1 MHKKRIQILLLE
13 QLIREMKISF
23 NKKFDN
29 CFATKEEKLDEI
41 RNKNGR
47 IQEILNELKVQ
58 EEYFTPT
65 WNDSEFPQRVVE
77 VKDDEIPVDKY
88 VSEAERKKM
97 AEEEEERLKAASM
110 NQGDNAPERA
120 LMEMMGGT
128 LEQEQG
134 LNALEQE
141 LVREE
146 WMDELLFEEMSEEQ
160 KKTIGRF

>member
-1 MHKKRIQILLLE
+1 MDADFFFYILLFFYSSLL
-13 QLIREMKISF
+13 QLQCSCVAFII
-23 NKKFDN
+23 
-29 CFATKEEKLDEI
+29 DEI

-58 EEYFTPT
+58 EEYFEPT

-146 WMDELLFEEMSEEQ
+146 WMVRFKDVFVFYSYYVVLF
-160 KKTIGRF
+160 

>member
-1 MHKKRIQILLLE
+1 
-13 QLIREMKISF
+13 
-23 NKKFDN
+23 
-29 CFATKEEKLDEI
+29 
-41 RNKNGR
+41 
-47 IQEILNELKVQ
+47 
-58 EEYFTPT
+58 
-65 WNDSEFPQRVVE
+65 
-77 VKDDEIPVDKY
+77 
-88 VSEAERKKM
+88 M

-146 WMDELLFEEMSEEQ
+146 WMVRFKDVFVFFILKT
-160 KKTIGRF
+160 KKRKKH

>member
-1 MHKKRIQILLLE
+1 MKFQVRIFFL
-13 QLIREMKISF
+13 SF
-23 NKKFDN
+23 FDIKYLTVTD
-29 CFATKEEKLDEI
+29 FFLFF
-41 RNKNGR
+41 
-47 IQEILNELKVQ
+47 L
-58 EEYFTPT
+58 FFF
-65 WNDSEFPQRVVE
+65 S
-77 VKDDEIPVDKY
+77 VDKY

-146 WMDELLFEEMSEEQ
+146 WMVRFKDVSILIMLF
-160 KKTIGRF
+160 

>member
-1 MHKKRIQILLLE
+1 MDADFFFYILLFFSSSLL
-13 QLIREMKISF
+13 QLQCSCVAFII
-23 NKKFDN
+23 
-29 CFATKEEKLDEI
+29 DEI

-58 EEYFTPT
+58 EEYFEPT

-146 WMDELLFEEMSEEQ
+146 WMVRFKDVFVFYSYYVVLF
-160 KKTIGRF
+160 

>member
-1 MHKKRIQILLLE
+1 
-13 QLIREMKISF
+13 
-23 NKKFDN
+23 
-29 CFATKEEKLDEI
+29 
-41 RNKNGR
+41 
-47 IQEILNELKVQ
+47 
-58 EEYFTPT
+58 
-65 WNDSEFPQRVVE
+65 
-77 VKDDEIPVDKY
+77 
-88 VSEAERKKM
+88 M

-146 WMDELLFEEMSEEQ
+146 WMVRFKDVFLFSILIMYCF
-160 KKTIGRF
+160 KKK